1 MEVIK
6 KVTRKIPEMM
16 KRSKWTL
23 KEPLSMFWLFVGSFL
38 LLLKGAIKNI
48 TLKWQINRKI

>member
-6 KVTRKIPEMM
+6 KKTRKISEMM
-16 KRSKWTL
+16 KRSKGTL
-23 KEPLSMFWLFVGSFL
+23 KEPLSMFWLFVGNFL
-38 LLLKGAIKNI
+38 LLLKWAIKNI